1 MPSIGVQSN
10 VIEVI
15 QTAGRAKELYLRLV
29 KSAVEEVLLIF
40 PTTNAFIR
48 QGDIG
53 AIQLAR
59 EAANKRN
66 ARVRILMPA
75 DKLTEQKKVQGLKQQ
90 HQRYIDI
97 RYIEQIRRPELQ
109 YW

>member
-1 MPSIGVQSN
+1 M
-10 VIEVI
+10 
-15 QTAGRAKELYLRLV
+15 V

-53 AIQLAR
+53 ADTISKR
-59 EAANKRN
+59 GANKRN
-66 ARVRILMPA
+66 VRVRILMPA

-97 RYIEQIRRPELQ
+97 RYIEQMSETKATILVVDRKASLVMEIKR
-109 YW
+109 

>member
-1 MPSIGVQSN
+1 MPSIGVPSS

-59 EAANKRN
+59 EEPTKEM
-66 ARVRILMPA
+66 L
-75 DKLTEQKKVQGLKQQ
+75 ESE
-90 HQRYIDI
+90 Y
-97 RYIEQIRRPELQ
+97 
-109 YW
+109 